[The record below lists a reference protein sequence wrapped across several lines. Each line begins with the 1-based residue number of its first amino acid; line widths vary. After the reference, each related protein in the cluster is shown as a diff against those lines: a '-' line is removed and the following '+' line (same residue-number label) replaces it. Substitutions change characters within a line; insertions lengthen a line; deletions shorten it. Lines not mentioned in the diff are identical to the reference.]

1 MSIPVGLRDRFSPG
15 RIPPRTSQAVG
26 LTEDAVRFCV
36 LRLIDHTGPM
46 NGMDVATELTPM
58 LWLVGRGAPPPI
70 LPLLHRLF
78 DEGDLTR
85 SAERPP
91 RYDITAAGRAEAT
104 RLAPEFRATVATR
117 RERFEARIAIL
128 FADDAPT
135 ETGPT
140 TLAPSPFGSAGT
152 P

>member
-1 MSIPVGLRDRFSPG
+1 MSISVGLRDRFSPG
-15 RIPPRTSQAVG
+15 RTSPRTSQPLG

-36 LRLIDHTGPM
+36 LRLIEHAGPL

-70 LPLLHRLF
+70 LPLLHRLL

-91 RYDITAAGRAEAT
+91 RYDITAAGRDEAD
-104 RLAPEFRATVATR
+104 RLAPEVRATVATR

-128 FADDAPT
+128 FADGGLAGT
-135 ETGPT
+135 RSAAQ
-140 TLAPSPFGSAGT
+140 APSPFDAARGT
-152 P
+152 